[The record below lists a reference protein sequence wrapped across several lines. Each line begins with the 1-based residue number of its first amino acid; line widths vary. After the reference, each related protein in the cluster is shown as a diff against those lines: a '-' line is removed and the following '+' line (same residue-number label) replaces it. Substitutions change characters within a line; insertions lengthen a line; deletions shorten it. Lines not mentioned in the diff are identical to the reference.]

1 MVFKIDL
8 IYTSPPFFT
17 LQAHASCSFLKFV
30 YLNMCKRQA
39 KYRQFEKTLECA
51 CVRILV
57 TPTTEGQSV

>member
-8 IYTSPPFFT
+8 IYTSTPFLLF
-17 LQAHASCSFLKFV
+17 SFLKFV
-30 YLNMCKRQA
+30 NLNMCKRQA

-51 CVRILV
+51 FVRILV